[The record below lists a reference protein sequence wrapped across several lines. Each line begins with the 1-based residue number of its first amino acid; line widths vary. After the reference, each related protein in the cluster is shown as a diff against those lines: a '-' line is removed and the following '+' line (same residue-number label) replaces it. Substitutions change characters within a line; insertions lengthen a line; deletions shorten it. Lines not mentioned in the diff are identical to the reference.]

1 MPHLSPTLLDLLNPH
16 HVTISRGPHDP
27 QTVSMYFPMF
37 CQLDATGAMDDA
49 MRRWTALQTIEL
61 VDCYPLSSGAIFLGR
76 FVFEPV
82 LFNAPIAI
90 TFDFTSAGPVT
101 GLEDV
106 HLQFLFMNC
115 LTKGMLEVSELKK
128 LVVKVGS
135 EPHRRAVEAGRSMVG
150 GFTVVDEAEVV
161 LIGSEGL

>member
-1 MPHLSPTLLDLLNPH
+1 
-16 HVTISRGPHDP
+16 
-27 QTVSMYFPMF
+27 
-37 CQLDATGAMDDA
+37 
-49 MRRWTALQTIEL
+49 
-61 VDCYPLSSGAIFLGR
+61 
-76 FVFEPV
+76 
-82 LFNAPIAI
+82 
-90 TFDFTSAGPVT
+90 
-101 GLEDV
+101 
-106 HLQFLFMNC
+106 MNC